1 MTRQEIAVACLVEL
15 LREGG
20 SGGSV
25 TDLAVSAFNYA
36 DAFLSAEKLKP
47 LDYCF
52 GEVDCP
58 CRDCR
63 DCPEGT

>member
-15 LREGG
+15 LRQGG

-47 LDYCF
+47 MDYCF
-52 GEVDCP
+52 SQGDDDCP
-58 CRDCR
+58 CRDCS
-63 DCPEGT
+63 EGT